1 MKLVPRNCA
10 PHFIFKIFTFTTA
23 FGDKDISVLVRVRA
37 IEAIGGRV
45 LDDVLILWL
54 DGSTRENAAAIEA
67 QYLPPKRRW
76 VPTPED
82 RPRYPEGS
90 PDFPPRAGLQAIE
103 APTSK
108 LEQISSLFD
117 WAVYK
122 LPWDLVT
129 PNIVNSCRPV
139 SDCADFEG
147 GQASGYRKFGWS
159 VISGS
164 NNRHWDRHGPARIDD
179 IGGNEIPRQFVDGPV
194 E

>member
-23 FGDKDISVLVRVRA
+23 FGDKDIRHSTYLLN
-37 IEAIGGRV
+37 G
-45 LDDVLILWL
+45 
-54 DGSTRENAAAIEA
+54 DGSR
-67 QYLPPKRRW
+67 LPRTALDTQR
-76 VPTPED
+76 VAS
-82 RPRYPEGS
+82 PRS
-90 PDFPPRAGLQAIE
+90 ARANRVKPDFPPRAGLQAIE

>member
-54 DGSTRENAAAIEA
+54 DGSTRENAAAIE
-67 QYLPPKRRW
+67 RRR
-76 VPTPED
+76 D
-82 RPRYPEGS
+82 RREANRVK